1 MVSMRKIASNMVG
14 IEQGEQILFSD
25 FEDGGEMWTG
35 NGPRERR
42 VTVEFNDSF
51 RAPPNVMV
59 SVSMWDVDHST
70 SVRTDIT
77 AENVSTTQ
85 FDIVFRT
92 WGDTRVARARASWM
106 AIGAVADE
114 DHWDV
119 P

>member
-1 MVSMRKIASNMVG
+1 MKKIASNTVG
-14 IEQGEQILFSD
+14 VEQGEQTLFSD

-35 NGPRERR
+35 EGTRERR
-42 VTVEFNDSF
+42 VTVAFADPF

-59 SVSMWDVDHST
+59 SMSMWDVDHST
-70 SVRTDIT
+70 SLRADIE
-77 AENVSTTQ
+77 AENVTATQ

-106 AIGAVADE
+106 AIGAVADD